1 MNTFAMF
8 TAQGPEMLFAWIH
21 FLAGITW
28 IGLLYYFNF
37 VHGAYMAEAP
47 AEAKPGATRFL
58 LPRALW
64 WFRWGAVFTV
74 LSGLAIITYWMT
86 QVPAG
91 ISPMEALNNSRGVG
105 IMLGATLGIIMF
117 LNVWLVI
124 WPKQKI
130 VIASANAVAGG
141 GTADPNAAAAA
152 GRAFLASRTNMMFSI
167 PLLFFMGNHRITFF
181 AGEPTMS
188 IGAPLGV
195 CTVIIVLF
203 ELIGLLGTRG
213 KGPAKMLEKHV
224 AVIHIG
230 LLLAVIFYFVVDGML
245 DSKAPAG
252 EPTPATA
259 TAPATP

>member
-1 MNTFAMF
+1 MDFSLFSADGVQMI
-8 TAQGPEMLFAWIH
+8 FAWIH

-28 IGLLYYFNF
+28 IGLLYYFNL

-181 AGEPTMS
+181 A
-188 IGAPLGV
+188 
-195 CTVIIVLF
+195 
-203 ELIGLLGTRG
+203 
-213 KGPAKMLEKHV
+213 
-224 AVIHIG
+224 
-230 LLLAVIFYFVVDGML
+230 
-245 DSKAPAG
+245 
-252 EPTPATA
+252 
-259 TAPATP
+259 